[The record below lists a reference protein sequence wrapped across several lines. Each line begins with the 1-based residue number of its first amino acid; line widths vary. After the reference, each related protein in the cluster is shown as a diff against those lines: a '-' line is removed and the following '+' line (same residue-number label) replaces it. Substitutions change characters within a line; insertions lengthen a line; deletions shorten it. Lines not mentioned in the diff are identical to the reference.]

1 MARPSKYPLEL
12 RERAVRLVLQSRGDY
27 SSEYEAIRWI
37 AGKLGLSR
45 WSRCAV
51 RLMCG
56 GRQALS
62 PKAAGNSAG

>member
-51 RLMCG
+51 RFDVR
-56 GRQALS
+56 RQA
-62 PKAAGNSAG
+62 SAIAEGSRQ